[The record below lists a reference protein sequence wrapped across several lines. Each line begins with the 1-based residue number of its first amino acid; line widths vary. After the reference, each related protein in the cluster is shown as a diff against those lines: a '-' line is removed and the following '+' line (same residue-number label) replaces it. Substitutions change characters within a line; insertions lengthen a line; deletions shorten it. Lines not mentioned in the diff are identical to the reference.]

1 MTDKEN
7 KSIVLSNHLNRPS
20 IANEQGFRMDEYLE

>member
-7 KSIVLSNHLNRPS
+7 KSIVLSNHLNGPS
-20 IANEQGFRMDEYLE
+20 IADGSILRMNFA